1 MAQSY
6 DQPISAAIFCPQ
18 NKPPKVEYM
27 ADIRRF
33 IRGNPLLQPFEQA
46 ILDLPKAWETYSLTN
61 TSIAG
66 LKTGPEYTKNIHD
79 WLADNAPLPIPKI
92 LSGILA
98 LPLLTIIQVVQY
110 FQYLALRGIDHAG
123 FLEEVG
129 CGGIQGFCG
138 GLLPALA
145 IAAAKDEAEV
155 VRNAAK
161 SLRIALG
168 IGAYG
173 ELGDDEDMPGPTTLV
188 LRAKQE
194 GQAEQIVAMF
204 PEVNHHLPLCRLFEQ
219 LKQICICINDEL
231 TRFLP
236 GTYFCYY
243 RSPIH
248 QCRRSSRRIGASEG
262 SRRGRRLASHPG
274 QPPGQGTQPRE
285 FRTLC

>member
-6 DQPISAAIFCPQ
+6 DQLISAAVFCPQ

-33 IRGNPLLQPFEQA
+33 IRGNPLLQPFEQS
-46 ILDLPKAWETYSLTN
+46 ILDLPKAWETYSLAN
-61 TSIAG
+61 TSIAA
-66 LKTGPEYTKNIHD
+66 LKAGPEYTKNIHD

-110 FQYLALRGIDHAG
+110 FQYLALRGIDHAR

-129 CGGIQGFCG
+129 AGGIQGFCG

-155 VRNAAK
+155 VQNASK

-194 GQAEQIVAMF
+194 GQAEQIVAVF
-204 PEVNHHLPLCRLFEQ
+204 PEVNHPPSIMPLVRAT
-219 LKQICICINDEL
+219 KNKYVSVSMMD
-231 TRFLP
+231 
-236 GTYFCYY
+236 
-243 RSPIH
+243 
-248 QCRRSSRRIGASEG
+248 
-262 SRRGRRLASHPG
+262 
-274 QPPGQGTQPRE
+274 
-285 FRTLC
+285 